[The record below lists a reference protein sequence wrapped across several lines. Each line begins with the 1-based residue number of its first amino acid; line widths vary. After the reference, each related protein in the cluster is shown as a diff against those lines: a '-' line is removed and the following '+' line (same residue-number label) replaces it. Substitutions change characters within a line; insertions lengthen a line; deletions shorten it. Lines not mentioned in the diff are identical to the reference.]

1 MALIEKFSEA
11 AAPLETLS
19 TNDKQAR
26 RRRRRRIEGLRT
38 ARKAFAGD
46 ILGKQ
51 VPAGTRNYNA
61 G

>member
-19 TNDKQAR
+19 TNDKQA
-26 RRRRRRIEGLRT
+26 RRRRIEGLRT